1 MLLPE
6 VGTDARLTGVHA
18 HQAASRGFFTPNKKA
33 PMKVTPLDATS
44 YAGGIVSIGSAVT
57 LTQWGVIAG
66 ILTALL
72 TLLLN
77 VWYTRQKNA
86 REQRLAD
93 QQAHLAD
100 LAERE
105 AKARLAALGV
115 KL

>member
-1 MLLPE
+1 
-6 VGTDARLTGVHA
+6 
-18 HQAASRGFFTPNKKA
+18 
-33 PMKVTPLDATS
+33 MKVTPLDATS

-77 VWYTRQKNA
+77 VWYTRQKNM
-86 REQRLAD
+86 REQR
-93 QQAHLAD
+93 LAD

-115 KL
+115 EL